1 MKALLLIFSTLL
13 ILLIAGLWVGS
24 GSYPE
29 RWKTEERI
37 NAQEAKNNE
46 RKDDIEHIKADL
58 EDVASGDG
66 AIEERARSELGMTK
80 ENESFF
86 EIILRPE
93 NTKTPLSEDRVKD
106 RDLGNPRLKSGK
118 PLKIIA
124 PSVPSLKKPVTK
136 KPVTKKISTKETNNS
151 VNEIDEAENKKIDSE
166 IENNE
171 KSDSAKAKN

>member
-29 RWKTEERI
+29 RWKTEDRI
-37 NAQEAKNNE
+37 NAQEARNNE
-46 RKDDIEHIKADL
+46 RKDDIDSIKADL

-93 NTKTPLSEDRVKD
+93 NTKAPLSEDLVEG
-106 RDLGNPRLKSGK
+106 RDLGNPRLKSGQLLNIK
-118 PLKIIA
+118 A
-124 PSVPSLKKPVTK
+124 PRASGTK
-136 KPVTKKISTKETNNS
+136 KRDVKESSTKNTS
-151 VNEIDEAENKKIDSE
+151 STVDEINEAENKKIDSE
-166 IENNE
+166 IEKNN
-171 KSDSAKAKN
+171 KLDSGKVKKK

>member
-1 MKALLLIFSTLL
+1 MKALLLVFSTLL
-13 ILLIAGLWVGS
+13 ILLMAGLWVGS

-93 NTKTPLSEDRVKD
+93 NTKTPLSEDLVKD

-124 PSVPSLKKPVTK
+124 PSVPSLK

>member
-13 ILLIAGLWVGS
+13 VLLIAGLWVGS

-46 RKDDIEHIKADL
+46 RKEDIERIKADL

-93 NTKTPLSEDRVKD
+93 NTKTPLSEDLVKN
-106 RDLGNPRLKSGK
+106 RDLGNPSLKSGK
-118 PLKIIA
+118 PLKVIA
-124 PSVPSLKKPVTK
+124 PSVPRLKKTVTK
-136 KPVTKKISTKETNNS
+136 KLSTKETNNS
-151 VNEIDEAENKKIDSE
+151 LDEIDEEENKKIDSE

-171 KSDSAKAKN
+171 KLNSAKAKN